1 MITFHNAVTKDPIAI
16 DEDYI
21 VSVAQEYTTTII
33 KMYDGEKRR
42 VDESFI
48 TVIRMIEK

>member
-1 MITFHNAVTKDPIAI
+1 MVTFHDAVTKDPIAI

-33 KMYDGEKRR
+33 NMSNGKKHR